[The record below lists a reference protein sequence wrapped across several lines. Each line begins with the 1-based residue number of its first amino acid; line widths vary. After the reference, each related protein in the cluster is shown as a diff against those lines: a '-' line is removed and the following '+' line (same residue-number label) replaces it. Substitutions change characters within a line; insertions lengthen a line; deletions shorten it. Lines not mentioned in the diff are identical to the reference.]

1 MDQKKNNIKQ
11 TLITVFTGVFSV
23 VISLSVMSM
32 MQKQNDAIISFAT
45 LSDLQNMY
53 SNPTEED
60 LKGKQFAVGNEIY
73 EYSEGQWRST
83 GEITNA
89 VAVRYITEEG
99 APGKDGA
106 DGVDGKDGVNGLDGK
121 NGVDGINGTD
131 GKDGKDGVDGEDGL
145 DGKDGRDG
153 VDGKDG
159 KNGVDGIN
167 GKDGKDGLNGKDGKD
182 GIDGKDGR
190 DGRDGID
197 GKDGLTTSV
206 NGVQHIDGNITIT
219 LDDIEDGQ
227 QRLLS
232 PIADE
237 TNLGQ
242 VMVGEGLSVDN
253 TGLVSVNLGDGLE
266 VDNNGKITSTV
277 SGGTIQYLGS
287 VSKSMIVSDIEVR
300 DNPLSGGVVLNNP
313 DCDFI
318 IIYVT
323 NLSGDRTGENL
334 MSNTLT
340 LASGKSGQ
348 ICAFDSDS
356 SRAVTFKGTV
366 QFTYKDGRVEY
377 AVHSGWGRQSLSFEV
392 YGFDL
397 G

>member
-99 APGKDGA
+99 TPGKDGA

-131 GKDGKDGVDGEDGL
+131 GKDGVDGKDGEDGL

-159 KNGVDGIN
+159 KDGVNGI
-167 GKDGKDGLNGKDGKD
+167 NGKDGKD

-277 SGGTIQYLGS
+277 SGGTIQYLGRCDLRKDNENVVGSSGGGVTLANSDCELIFIKIEDMHLTYYTDFQNTNTLLLKKGETLSCSLKGDSTYGETVTFSYDSSGSS
-287 VSKSMIVSDIEVR
+287 VSVSCR
-300 DNPLSGGVVLNNP
+300 DHQGT
-313 DCDFI
+313 FI
-318 IIYVT
+318 
-323 NLSGDRTGENL
+323 
-334 MSNTLT
+334 
-340 LASGKSGQ
+340 AK
-348 ICAFDSDS
+348 
-356 SRAVTFKGTV
+356 
-366 QFTYKDGRVEY
+366 
-377 AVHSGWGRQSLSFEV
+377 FEV
-392 YGFDL
+392 YGVDL